1 MPALHSD
8 DPNVGIDKS
17 ASRLH
22 AMLKEL
28 LGRSLII
35 GWAVAALGATAC
47 YLYFIARVV
56 WFLINWLFG

>member
-8 DPNVGIDKS
+8 DPNIGIGKS
-17 ASRLH
+17 ASP
-22 AMLKEL
+22 MLKEL

-35 GWAVAALGATAC
+35 GWAVASLGATAA

-56 WFLINWLFG
+56 WFLIN